1 MANKATNN
9 RTRASKRRP
18 PYVKIRVGGFR
29 LTVQRLPARLLA
41 TLGLV
46 IITYLASGHPWML

>member
-1 MANKATNN
+1 MANHRTDN
-9 RTRASKRRP
+9 RTPASKRRP
-18 PYVKIRVGGFR
+18 PYVEIRVGGFR

-46 IITYLASGHPWML
+46 IITYLVGGHPWML